1 MKKKNIYRNLLLVD
15 GGHFVLVDVGP
26 VLVAMLILEQS
37 SSQIK
42 FPVNSFD
49 FNKDSERAAHN
60 LGFLEDLSAMRAY

>member
-1 MKKKNIYRNLLLVD
+1 MV
-15 GGHFVLVDVGP
+15 GVGP

-60 LGFLEDLSAMRAY
+60 LGFLKYLSSPQSGPKVKFFKL